1 MRGLIW
7 GLGGLIWSLRAGFER
22 PSFGSEWPD
31 LGSEGP
37 NFGSQQTNGQRTDRN
52 RRNLLCVESEIIS
65 SSGAAALTK
74 TKQIH
79 PLSSCCVGLTS

>member
-37 NFGSQQTNGQRTDRN
+37 NLGSQQTNGQIETGGICCVWNQRSSAPPGPLLK
-52 RRNLLCVESEIIS
+52 RNLHYNS
-65 SSGAAALTK
+65 
-74 TKQIH
+74 
-79 PLSSCCVGLTS
+79 